1 MSDLA
6 SRFRALD
13 DLEQPHA
20 LDAFDALAPHTP
32 APEPR
37 RPVRRLA
44 VAAVSLAVAVAGLF
58 VALRTFQT
66 TPAPVPEQP
75 SPEPPLTTGAIPP
88 HGSLTFNILTGGL
101 HGTTELGFVD
111 AGGSVVPMTDA
122 NARRRVAGDAAW
134 SPDGSRV
141 AFVVGRR
148 DSWRF
153 TGDGALYVMNADGSA
168 LRAVP
173 RARHVTSPTWSPDGE
188 RLAFVRNQGQG
199 LCTIRADGSDLRVIA
214 SRRGYYQHPR
224 WSPTSDL
231 IVYQSRI
238 DTSELG
244 GREFLIHADGTGERV
259 LPSFMS
265 EGSYPAWSPD
275 GSQLVYSEGAFRLAI
290 YDLATGAVQRLP
302 ACRACYDD
310 MFPAWSPDGRTIAFV
325 RTDHHGSAVYTLDP
339 STGRSVPVAPTGTDQ
354 FAPAWRP

>member
-13 DLEQPHA
+13 DLELPHT
-20 LDAFDALAPHTP
+20 LDAFDALAPHAP
-32 APEPR
+32 GPEPR

-44 VAAVSLAVAVAGLF
+44 VAALALAVAVAGLF

-66 TPAPVPEQP
+66 PAPIPEHP
-75 SPEPPLTTGAIPP
+75 SPEPSLTTGAIPP
-88 HGSLTFNILTGGL
+88 HGSLTFDVVPTDGGKRWPS
-101 HGTTELGFVD
+101 ELAFVD
-111 AGGSVVPMTDA
+111 EDGSVVLMTHA
-122 NARRRVAGDAAW
+122 NDQHLAASGAAW
-134 SPDGSRV
+134 SPDGSRI
-141 AFVVGRR
+141 AFSIGRR
-148 DSWRF
+148 SQCCDDVLF
-153 TGDGALYVMNADGSA
+153 VMNADGTD
-168 LRAVP
+168 LQQLT
-173 RARHVTSPTWSPDGE
+173 HGHGDGSPTWSPDGS
-188 RLAFVRNQGQG
+188 RIAFVRDQGTA
-199 LCTIRADGSDLRVIA
+199 LCTIRADGSHLRVIA

-238 DTSELG
+238 DDSELG

-275 GSQLVYSEGAFRLAI
+275 GSQLAYSEGAFRLAI
-290 YDLATGAVQRLP
+290 YDLATGAVQRLA

-310 MFPAWSPDGRTIAFV
+310 MFPAWSPDGGTIAFV
-325 RTDHHGSAVYTLDP
+325 RTDRDGSAVYTLDL
-339 STGRSVPVAPTGTDQ
+339 STGRSVPVVPTGTEQ
-354 FAPAWRP
+354 FSPAWRP

>member
-13 DLEQPHA
+13 DLEVPHA
-20 LDAFDALAPHTP
+20 LAAFDSLAPHAP

-44 VAAVSLAVAVAGLF
+44 VAAIALAVAVAGLF
-58 VALRTFQT
+58 VALQTFQT

-75 SPEPPLTTGAIPP
+75 SPEASLTTGAIPP
-88 HGSLTFNILTGGL
+88 HGSLTFDVVPTDGGKRWPS
-101 HGTTELGFVD
+101 ELAFVD
-111 AGGSVVPMTDA
+111 EDGSVVLMTHA
-122 NARRRVAGDAAW
+122 NDHHLAAGDAAW
-134 SPDGSRV
+134 SPDGSRI
-141 AFVVGRR
+141 AFSIGRR
-148 DSWRF
+148 SHCCDA
-153 TGDGALYVMNADGSA
+153 ALFVMNADGTG
-168 LRAVP
+168 LRQLT
-173 RARHVTSPTWSPDGE
+173 RGYGDGSPTWSPDGS
-188 RLAFVRNQGQG
+188 RIAFVRDQGTS
-199 LCTIRADGSDLRVIA
+199 LCAIRADGSHLQVIA
-214 SRRGYYQHPR
+214 SQRGYYQHPR

-238 DTSELG
+238 DTTERG
-244 GREFLIHADGTGERV
+244 DREFLIHADGSGERL

-265 EGSYPAWSPD
+265 AGSYPAWSPD
-275 GSQLVYSEGAFRLAI
+275 GTKLAYAEGAFRLAI

-302 ACRACYDD
+302 ACRGCYDD

-325 RTDHHGSAVYTLDP
+325 RTDHQGSAVYILDL

-354 FAPAWRP
+354 SAPAWRP